1 MLGSLVWPEGLVT
14 GLDEDVGEVTLEDD
28 AGFLA
33 AVVVVVVVV
42 VEAAGF
48 GLVLGELEEVA
59 LDRVEVRRA
68 AVPRVEVLRAFF
80 SSSDADG

>member
-1 MLGSLVWPEGLVT
+1 M
-14 GLDEDVGEVTLEDD
+14 GLDEEVGEVTLDD
-28 AGFLA
+28 AGFL
-33 AVVVVVVVV
+33 VVVVDVVE
-42 VEAAGF
+42 EAAGF

-68 AVPRVEVLRAFF
+68 AVLPRVEVLRLF

>member
-1 MLGSLVWPEGLVT
+1 M
-14 GLDEDVGEVTLEDD
+14 TLEDD

-33 AVVVVVVVV
+33 AVVVVDE
-42 VEAAGF
+42 EAAGF
-48 GLVLGELEEVA
+48 GLVPGELEEVA

-68 AVPRVEVLRAFF
+68 AVPRVEVLRAVF